1 MGHNG
6 GKVDGE
12 ASLTGIQPLYSG
24 RVAKPWDPGLNTII
38 VMGGAS
44 QVVVLE
50 LHVVYPAIHKLWDHL
65 LQVEPECEPVT
76 SLATNVVH
84 CGSLIEPSLYL
95 AASISRDQDD
105 WVQS

>member
-50 LHVVYPAIHKLWDHL
+50 LHVVYPAIHKLLHEQVMIKSGDDSKLLTSGIICCRLSQSVNQSLVL
-65 LQVEPECEPVT
+65 LQM
-76 SLATNVVH
+76 
-84 CGSLIEPSLYL
+84 
-95 AASISRDQDD
+95 
-105 WVQS
+105 